1 MNIYGKNAIAE
12 ALDSVTINKLFI
24 DKNMPFDKYNQKII
38 DDAKRKNVKVY
49 FESKNVL
56 SQKCGSVKHQGF
68 VAEITEFVYSET
80 EDILKIAESKNE
92 QPFILV
98 LDGITDPQ
106 NLGAIIRSAECFGVH
121 GIIIQ
126 KDRACSINE
135 TVYKTSAGAINN
147 MLIARVVNLNREIE
161 YLKKNNVWIYGVE
174 LGGEEL
180 SKTKLDGAL
189 ALVIGSEGKGIRQL
203 VKENCDFVVS
213 IPMKG
218 AINSLNASVA
228 TGIALY
234 EVTRQKA
241 S

>member
-1 MNIYGKNAIAE
+1 MNIYGKNAISE
-12 ALDSVTINKLFI
+12 ALNSVTINKLYV
-24 DKNMPFDKYNQKII
+24 DKSLPFDKYNQKII
-38 DDAKRKNVKVY
+38 DEAKRKNVKIY

-56 SQKCGSVKHQGF
+56 TQKCGSTKHQGF
-68 VAEITEFVYSET
+68 VAEVTEFVYSKT
-80 EDILKIAESKNE
+80 EDILTNAENKNE
-92 QPFILV
+92 PPFILI

-126 KDRACSINE
+126 KDRACAINE

-161 YLKKNNVWIYGVE
+161 YLKKKNVWIYGVE
-174 LGGEEL
+174 LGGENIF
-180 SKTKLDGAL
+180 KTKLDGSL
-189 ALVIGSEGKGIRQL
+189 ALVIGSEGKGLRQL
-203 VKENCDFVVS
+203 VKENCDFVIT

-228 TGIALY
+228 TGVALY
-234 EVTRQKA
+234 EVIRQKP